1 MNIIVKFA
9 ISFAVLG
16 AVALLAAAG
25 IYIATAVGAAIKD
38 PWGGIIPLGQ
48 IFICSEGLAVL
59 FAGCEWY
66 RRGKNGKNK

>member
-1 MNIIVKFA
+1 MSIIAKFA

-16 AVALLAAAG
+16 AIALLAAVG
-25 IYIATAVGAAIKD
+25 IYIASAAGAVIKD

-59 FAGCEWY
+59 FVGCEWF
-66 RRGKNGKNK
+66 RRAKNGKNK

>member
-16 AVALLAAAG
+16 AIALLGAAG
-25 IYIATAVGAAIKD
+25 IYVATVAGAAIKD

-48 IFICSEGLAVL
+48 IFICSEVLAVL
-59 FAGCEWY
+59 FAGCEWF
-66 RRGKNGKNK
+66 RRAKKW